1 MINAQ
6 KKTRTNGIANIN
18 VPPMPS
24 RKPNFS
30 LDNNAAL
37 TVPKIISD
45 STRIEKSPA
54 PILLGLHKI
63 TILGGIKKTRESN
76 MRSGNIDVQ
85 DSIYGNGPNA
95 SEKISDVNIVT
106 IKP

>member
-1 MINAQ
+1 
-6 KKTRTNGIANIN
+6 
-18 VPPMPS
+18 MPS
-24 RKPNFS
+24 RQPNFS

-63 TILGGIKKTRESN
+63 TILDGIKKTSDN
-76 MRSGNIDVQ
+76 KIRSGNID
-85 DSIYGNGPNA
+85 IHEIKFGNVPKEL
-95 SEKISDVNIVT
+95 EKINEVNNVT
-106 IKP
+106 NNP

>member
-1 MINAQ
+1 
-6 KKTRTNGIANIN
+6 
-18 VPPMPS
+18 MPS
-24 RKPNFS
+24 RQPNFS

-63 TILGGIKKTRESN
+63 TMLDGIKKTSDSKI
-76 MRSGNIDVQ
+76 RSGNIDIHEVILGKAPK
-85 DSIYGNGPNA
+85 D
-95 SEKISDVNIVT
+95 SEKINEVNNVT
-106 IKP
+106 NNP